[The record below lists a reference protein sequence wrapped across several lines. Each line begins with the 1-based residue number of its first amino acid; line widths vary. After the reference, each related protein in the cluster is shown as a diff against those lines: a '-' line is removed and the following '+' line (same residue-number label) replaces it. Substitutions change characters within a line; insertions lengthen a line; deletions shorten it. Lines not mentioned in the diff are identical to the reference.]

1 MAENNRKKK
10 DRYSKKKADGSREN
24 TRADYRDRKQLV
36 DDDYLYG
43 VNSVREAILSGRTIN
58 AIYVAKGRRS
68 KNVYEIITLSKEKRL
83 LIKEVDINK
92 LKKLVNTD
100 RHQGVVAYIS
110 PYQYYS
116 VDDILNDK
124 SEFVLALDGVTDVH
138 NFGAILRTLEA
149 TGFKYVII
157 PERKSVSINSAL
169 SRTSAGAIEYLKV
182 VRVKSLSN
190 ALRKLRENNYFVI
203 GSDMNAEIDYRD
215 LDYSGSHVLV
225 IGSEGSG
232 MRPHIS
238 KLCDYNI
245 SIPMVG
251 HINSLNASVSASIVL
266 YEKFRSGNNDN

>member
-1 MAENNRKKK
+1 MSEKKSSGRNK
-10 DRYSKKKADGSREN
+10 KFYSKNNKSKDDTYNKEFKKGAGDM
-24 TRADYRDRKQLV
+24 
-36 DDDYLYG
+36 DYLYG
-43 VNSVREAILSGRTIN
+43 VNSVREAVLSGRTIN
-58 AIYVAKGRRS
+58 SIYVAKGRRS
-68 KNVYEIITLSKEKRL
+68 KNVHEIISLAKERKL

-92 LKKLVNTD
+92 LRKLVETD

-110 PYQYYS
+110 PYEYYE
-116 VDDILNDK
+116 VEDILRDK
-124 SEFVLALDGVTDVH
+124 SEFVVALDGVTDVH

-190 ALRKLRENNYFVI
+190 ALRKLMENNYFVI
-203 GSDMNAEIDYRD
+203 GSDMNADIDYRD
-215 LDYSGSHVLV
+215 LDYSGKHVLV

-251 HINSLNASVSASIVL
+251 RINSLNASVSASIVL
-266 YEKFRSGNNDN
+266 YEKFRSSHGK